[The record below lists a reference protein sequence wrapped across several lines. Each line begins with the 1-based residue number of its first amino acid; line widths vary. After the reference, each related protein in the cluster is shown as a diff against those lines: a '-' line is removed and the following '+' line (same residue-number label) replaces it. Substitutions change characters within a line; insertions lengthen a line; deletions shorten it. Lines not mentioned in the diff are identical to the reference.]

1 MNKLSTA
8 FGYKFLCVLQPVVGN
23 HEQYRFFRQT
33 VKADLMKKQVRVL
46 DLEETQLVTDDMF
59 LDRVH
64 ATAAGHRMM
73 AEIVA
78 ERIIRDRLLP
88 IEGVREVR
96 PHHNAA
102 ITSVARTPSVP
113 AVH

>member
-64 ATAAGHRMM
+64 TTAAGHRMM